1 MGRAGHFCYKA
12 SVTISAVHIVPL
24 SSGRSN
30 DITHVRSLAAEDG
43 RGQPLCEGRAP
54 LHGGQ
59 PSVGEKLGEDFLAV
73 VLCHTVAHG
82 LRVVVVTVLF
92 RVLFRVRG

>member
-1 MGRAGHFCYKA
+1 MRVGLDIFVTRQ
-12 SVTISAVHIVPL
+12 VLTISAVHIVPL
-24 SSGRSN
+24 PSGRSN

-43 RGQPLCEGRAP
+43 RGQPLCEGRAL

-82 LRVVVVTVLF
+82 LRVVVVTILF
-92 RVLFRVRG
+92 RVGLG

>member
-1 MGRAGHFCYKA
+1 
-12 SVTISAVHIVPL
+12 
-24 SSGRSN
+24 
-30 DITHVRSLAAEDG
+30 
-43 RGQPLCEGRAP
+43 
-54 LHGGQ
+54 
-59 PSVGEKLGEDFLAV
+59 